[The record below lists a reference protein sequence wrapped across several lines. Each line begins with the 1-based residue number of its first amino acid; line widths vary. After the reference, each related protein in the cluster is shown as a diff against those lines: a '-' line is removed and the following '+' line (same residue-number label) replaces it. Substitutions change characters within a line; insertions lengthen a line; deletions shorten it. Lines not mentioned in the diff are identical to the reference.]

1 MSADLDEDAAS
12 APCFMTPSTPAL
24 DAAIA
29 AVSIP
34 GILIGHRL
42 ITVGDEYA
50 LRPDE
55 FLAFASSVMKVQRAS
70 GAARIV
76 ARQLLAQLA
85 APAWSIVKSPS
96 GVPFWPSGIVGSLA
110 HDADVAVA
118 AIARQQ
124 EFSGLGI
131 DIEPAVAL
139 DRALV
144 GLIATDRE
152 RAAIKD
158 DPLLARVLF
167 AVKEA
172 VYKAVY
178 PLDGQ
183 FLNHH
188 DVDAD
193 LVHSIARVRNGRVVM
208 VRYCIAT
215 HILALAF
222 IPAAI
227 RAD

>member
-1 MSADLDEDAAS
+1 MSAGLDENAAS
-12 APCFMTPSTPAL
+12 APCFMTQTTPAL

-29 AVSIP
+29 AVSIS

-42 ITVGDEYA
+42 ITVGDECA

-55 FLAFASSVMKVQRAS
+55 FRAFASSVMKVQRAS

-76 ARQLLAQLA
+76 ARHLLAQLA
-85 APAWSIVKSPS
+85 APDCSIVKSRS
-96 GVPFWPSGIVGSLA
+96 GAPVWPSGIVGSLA

-124 EFSGLGI
+124 EFSGVGI

-139 DRALV
+139 DRDLV
-144 GLIATDRE
+144 GLIATDSE
-152 RAAIKD
+152 RAAIQD

-193 LVHSIARVRNGRVVM
+193 LVHSIARVRNGRVIM

-222 IPAAI
+222 IPAI
-227 RAD
+227 GAD